1 MLGKSYFISKE
12 KGSINI
18 IIILSYH
25 RSFIDASKEYLL
37 EYLSN
42 ENKNDEL
49 LQNVIDYFTEKWNF
63 KTKSF
68 IYKTNKKNK
77 LEELKINFAY
87 HEELETIDGEKKIIF
102 NATRETATQVLLH
115 EGKYNKR
122 KLNEFLYVI
131 EKMKNEK
138 LSFEIMKE
146 HLYNKVNS
154 QDNFFNVKQ
163 NYSFNEKLFSSHN
176 NLKFILAA
184 SFYNHLKII
193 EWIVDENFNAIHDVN
208 DNHKFSIHFGNMGD
222 LLYEGK

>member
-1 MLGKSYFISKE
+1 M
-12 KGSINI
+12 
-18 IIILSYH
+18 
-25 RSFIDASKEYLL
+25 
-37 EYLSN
+37 
-42 ENKNDEL
+42 
-49 LQNVIDYFTEKWNF
+49 
-63 KTKSF
+63 
-68 IYKTNKKNK
+68 
-77 LEELKINFAY
+77 
-87 HEELETIDGEKKIIF
+87 
-102 NATRETATQVLLH
+102 LLH

-146 HLYNKVNS
+146 HLYHEVNS

-193 EWIVDENFNAIHDVN
+193 EWIVDENFNAINDVN
-208 DNHKFSIHFGNMGD
+208 EMHDSGIHLGID
-222 LLYEGK
+222 LNLIYS